1 MTAQTLNA
9 ADDALLAR
17 LADTLGSDAVR
28 APEDRY
34 LEEPRG
40 RYRGHAAA
48 VLRPADTEAVAAA
61 VRLCAEARVGIIPY
75 AGGTGLVGGQIMET
89 GPAPVI
95 LSLERLTRVRDIDA
109 TDNVMTAEAGVVLAD
124 AHAAAESQD
133 RLFPLWLASEG
144 TARIGGLLGTNA
156 GGVNVIRYGN
166 ARDLCLGIEAVMADG
181 TVLHGLSRVVKDN
194 MGYDLRHLLIGSE
207 GTLGIITAASLRL
220 HPATPERATA
230 WIAVASP
237 SDALALL
244 QHLRARLGGAISAFE
259 LMHSQGLAFLAEKLP
274 RVAVPDLRGE
284 WFVLAEAADG
294 LGAEIGGRLESAL
307 AEALDAGMARDALI
321 AQSAAQRDAFWSVR
335 ETIPEANRLI
345 GSISSHDIS
354 LPPARLADFVAE
366 AGRALAGLDPGMR
379 INCFGHLGDG
389 NLHYNVFPAKG
400 RARADYEDLRGAVK
414 RLVHDMTHAAGGS
427 VGAEHG
433 VGRLKSDDLTRYGDP
448 TKIAAM
454 RAVKAALDPTGILNP
469 GAVLPPA

>member
-1 MTAQTLNA
+1 
-9 ADDALLAR
+9 
-17 LADTLGSDAVR
+17 
-28 APEDRY
+28 
-34 LEEPRG
+34 
-40 RYRGHAAA
+40 
-48 VLRPADTEAVAAA
+48 
-61 VRLCAEARVGIIPY
+61 
-75 AGGTGLVGGQIMET
+75 
-89 GPAPVI
+89 
-95 LSLERLTRVRDIDA
+95 
-109 TDNVMTAEAGVVLAD
+109 
-124 AHAAAESQD
+124 
-133 RLFPLWLASEG
+133 
-144 TARIGGLLGTNA
+144 
-156 GGVNVIRYGN
+156 
-166 ARDLCLGIEAVMADG
+166 MADG